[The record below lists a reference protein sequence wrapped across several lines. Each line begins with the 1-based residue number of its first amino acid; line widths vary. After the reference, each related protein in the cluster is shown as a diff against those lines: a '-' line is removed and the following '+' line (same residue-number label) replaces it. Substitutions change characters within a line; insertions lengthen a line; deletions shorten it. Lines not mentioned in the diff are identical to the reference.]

1 MATSSA
7 VLGKSKRAKSNASRR
22 SRGRA
27 AIQISERDRNDII
40 THRSHGPRRSQQAG
54 RHNLRPY
61 DQLSSDTT
69 ARRSEALRP
78 IAAHSLRLSTHRGS
92 VSNSTRIA
100 VANRSTRQDS
110 RGGTHDCNV
119 IAIDSARSRNGIGNS
134 TKGISMLTLTR
145 RESETL
151 VIGGNVRITI
161 VRVKSG
167 GRIVLGIDAPDDV
180 TVDRLEVHERKILE
194 SVTMPR
200 P

>member
-1 MATSSA
+1 
-7 VLGKSKRAKSNASRR
+7 
-22 SRGRA
+22 
-27 AIQISERDRNDII
+27 
-40 THRSHGPRRSQQAG
+40 
-54 RHNLRPY
+54 
-61 DQLSSDTT
+61 
-69 ARRSEALRP
+69 
-78 IAAHSLRLSTHRGS
+78 
-92 VSNSTRIA
+92 
-100 VANRSTRQDS
+100 
-110 RGGTHDCNV
+110 
-119 IAIDSARSRNGIGNS
+119 
-134 TKGISMLTLTR
+134 MLTLTR